1 MIPEFVC
8 MLRLKTYQM
17 VIALV
22 LLCVCLQY
30 TGLADTLAYRRSLI
44 ANGDWWLLLSGNFVH
59 LGTSHLWMN
68 MAGFVLVVL
77 LVWPVFSATQ
87 WIITIITCSLGVG
100 VGLWFFN
107 PDVSSYVGY
116 SGTLHGLIIA
126 GSLADLRRFPKS
138 AALLLV
144 LVVGKLVWEQVSG
157 ALPGSE
163 SVAGGKVLV
172 DAHMYGAIAGG
183 IVAALMLLVTA
194 RKQISDETSI
204 K

>member
-1 MIPEFVC
+1 MIPELFR
-8 MLRLKTYQM
+8 MLRLKTYQL
-17 VIALV
+17 VVALV

-68 MAGFVLVVL
+68 MAGFILIVL
-77 LVWPVFSATQ
+77 LVWPVFSAFQ
-87 WIITIITCSLGVG
+87 WLVILIFSSVCVG
-100 VGLWFFN
+100 FGLWFFN
-107 PDVSSYVGY
+107 PEVTSYVGF

-138 AALLLV
+138 AFLLLA
-144 LVVGKLVWEQVSG
+144 LVAGKLIWEQLSG

-163 SVAGGKVLV
+163 SAAGGKVLV
-172 DAHMYGAIAGG
+172 DAHLYGAIAGG
-183 IVAALMLLVTA
+183 LLAAVLLVTA
-194 RKQISDETSI
+194 RQQKTGNHSI
-204 K
+204 T